1 MGPGPNYFLDF
12 FFREKMKISTYQKKE
27 KEYLTN
33 SERETFLLAKKL
45 AKDFKGQE
53 VVLLIGELGAGKTVF
68 AKGIAAGLGM
78 KDVHQVCSPSYT
90 LINIYKAK
98 YQIFHI
104 DLYRL
109 GKNAEILDLGWEDY
123 LGQGIIV
130 VEWAQKIKFDL
141 DAIHVTLHMGKENE
155 RKIIVCY

>member
-1 MGPGPNYFLDF
+1 
-12 FFREKMKISTYQKKE
+12 MKRASCQNKE
-27 KEYLTN
+27 KEYSTN

-68 AKGIAAGLGM
+68 AKGIAAGLGL

-90 LINIYKAK
+90 LINVYQAK
-98 YQIFHI
+98 YPIFHI

-109 GKNAEILDLGWEDY
+109 ETKEEILGLGWEDY
-123 LGQGIIV
+123 LGRGIIV
-130 VEWAQKIKFDL
+130 VEWAEKIKFNL
-141 DAIHVTLHMGKENE
+141 AAFRVTFHMGKKDQ
-155 RKIIVCY
+155 RKIIVCS

>member
-1 MGPGPNYFLDF
+1 
-12 FFREKMKISTYQKKE
+12 MKNKGQGKG

-98 YQIFHI
+98 YPIFHI

-109 GKNAEILDLGWEDY
+109 EKNAEILDLGWEDY

-130 VEWAQKIKFDL
+130 VEWAEKLKFNL
-141 DAIHVTLHMGKENE
+141 DAIRVILHIGKKDQ
-155 RKIIVCY
+155 RKIIVSY

>member
-1 MGPGPNYFLDF
+1 MGPGPIFL
-12 FFREKMKISTYQKKE
+12 EKKMKISTYQKKE

-45 AKDFKGQE
+45 AKDFRGQE
-53 VVLLIGELGAGKTVF
+53 VVFLIGELGAGKTIF
-68 AKGIAAGLGM
+68 AKGIAAGLGL

-90 LINIYKAK
+90 LINIYEAK
-98 YQIFHI
+98 YPIFHI

-109 GKNAEILDLGWEDY
+109 GKNAEILDLGLEGH

-130 VEWAQKIKFDL
+130 VEWAEKIKFNL
-141 DAIHVTLHMGKENE
+141 DAIRVILHIGKKDQ
-155 RKIIVCY
+155 RKITICF